1 MYFQK
6 FPYTF
11 YTLDDRK
18 SSQVIQNFLIRAKI
32 TDEVKNSL
40 ALYDEYDIKDG
51 ETPEIL
57 AFKFYGDS
65 NLHWIILQMN
75 EILDPR
81 FDWPLDTQKLHGY
94 LSSKY
99 PDINGIDHYEDSN
112 ENTINGNVLL
122 NASVFTNYAVGDVIY
137 NLSSKG
143 VGFITSLLSPTS
155 IIVTTTEGGFKT
167 GNQISDNILGTN
179 KTTITSTTP
188 ITGTPVTIFAAED
201 RVNESK
207 RRIRVLKPQFVSA
220 VVSEFDRKI
229 VE

>member
-1 MYFQK
+1 
-6 FPYTF
+6 
-11 YTLDDRK
+11 
-18 SSQVIQNFLIRAKI
+18 
-32 TDEVKNSL
+32 
-40 ALYDEYDIKDG
+40 
-51 ETPEIL
+51 
-57 AFKFYGDS
+57 
-65 NLHWIILQMN
+65 
-75 EILDPR
+75 
-81 FDWPLDTQKLHGY
+81 
-94 LSSKY
+94 
-99 PDINGIDHYEDSN
+99 
-112 ENTINGNVLL
+112 
-122 NASVFTNYAVGDVIY
+122 VGDVIY

>member
-6 FPYTF
+6 FPYTL

-32 TDEVKNSL
+32 TDEVKNSF
-40 ALYDEYDIKDG
+40 ALYNEYDVKDG

-65 NLHWIILQMN
+65 NLHWIILHMN

-99 PDINGIDHYEDSN
+99 SDINDIDHYEDSN

-143 VGFITSLLSPTS
+143 VGFLTSRLSPTS

-179 KTTITSTTP
+179 KTTITSTTS
-188 ITGTPVTIFAAED
+188 ITGTPVTIFTTED
-201 RVNESK
+201 RANESK

-220 VVSEFDRKI
+220 VVSEFERKI
-229 VE
+229 AE